1 MESLKSFCQKL
12 EDANCNYK
20 EIEEA
25 FASIGVNLKNEDGTF
40 KNLIDI
46 FEEASTKFDKNEK
59 I

>member
-1 MESLKSFCQKL
+1 MESLNHKL

-25 FASIGVNLKNEDGTF
+25 FASIGVSLKNEDGTF

-46 FEEASTKFDKNEK
+46 FEEASMKFDKIEK